1 MIERALEYRAGE
13 EKKHWTGDKQ
23 NKIEKK
29 NGSGKLEDG
38 SIVYEQK
45 IDHTRIRIADPDG
58 GERSEEDVTGILEE
72 LSEKLQGY
80 FAQRVTD
87 PIVRA

>member
-1 MIERALEYRAGE
+1 MPV
-13 EKKHWTGDKQ
+13 KKRVHWTGDKQ
-23 NKIEKK
+23 NKIGKK

-58 GERSEEDVTGILEE
+58 GKRSEEDVAGILEE

-80 FAQRVTD
+80 FAQPVTD
-87 PIVRA
+87 PIGRA